1 MVAKSDQLPN
11 GFSYYLFYG
20 SHGNGLG
27 QNLISKFFVVPL
39 DKEGGMRSHIVSF
52 SDFLQQHPLTDS
64 FLQGASDNAIQLL
77 QDNLQSAI
85 DYGIENYMRPKQ
97 SEVSA
102 RMDKQLDIYT
112 QKLKKWAEDAKG
124 QLSLD
129 LDSNIIL
136 TRMTYNK
143 DNKKELAEIQKI
155 SDESSQ
161 FIQDLFSLDH
171 TEPYM
176 RLLAVFYNFD

>member
-64 FLQGASDNAIQLL
+64 FL
-77 QDNLQSAI
+77 
-85 DYGIENYMRPKQ
+85 
-97 SEVSA
+97 
-102 RMDKQLDIYT
+102 
-112 QKLKKWAEDAKG
+112 KG
-124 QLSLD
+124 QVTMLS
-129 LDSNIIL
+129 NCYKIIYKVL
-136 TRMTYNK
+136 STMNRKLYETK
-143 DNKKELAEIQKI
+143 AER
-155 SDESSQ
+155 SERS
-161 FIQDLFSLDH
+161 H
-171 TEPYM
+171 G
-176 RLLAVFYNFD
+176 